1 MGASWGGFES
11 LAIPFDV
18 DALPHRDEMGAG
30 RPGGAPPYRAGGRE
44 RSDRRSRARL
54 RGAGRGEIA
63 ADGQPSDIVMMDA
76 LALSRAIQAKQV
88 SCVEVMNAYLD
99 HIDAL
104 NPKVNAIV
112 SLQDR
117 GDLIA
122 AGQGARR
129 RARARRIP
137 RLDARLSAGDQGPDR
152 DQGHPHHARL
162 AASSRI
168 SCRPP
173 TPSWSS
179 A

>member
-1 MGASWGGFES
+1 
-11 LAIPFDV
+11 
-18 DALPHRDEMGAG
+18 
-30 RPGGAPPYRAGGRE
+30 
-44 RSDRRSRARL
+44 
-54 RGAGRGEIA
+54 
-63 ADGQPSDIVMMDA
+63 MDA
-76 LALSRAIQAKQV
+76 LALSRAIKSKQV

-117 GDLIA
+117 GDLLQQA
-122 AGQGARR
+122 KARDEQL
-129 RARARRIP
+129 ARGEYL

-152 DQGHPHHARL
+152 DQGHPHHAGL
-162 AASSRI
+162 ARSSRI